1 MLAAVLSAAGIVNLT
16 GAALVPTAYK
26 LPFTINSI
34 LVLLA
39 STPPVAMIISTP
51 SSIFKVLPA
60 GTLICPDTLTVEY
73 FFQTPSTLPVAVI
86 GSLLL
91 TVIEQVAISIFS
103 TEVAVMVELP
113 GLIAVI
119 NPFATFAIVVSELA
133 QVTALLVAFKGKI
146 VLTNVAVSP
155 GFRLRDDLD
164 KEIPFTVRSTS
175 FLQPSM
181 VVIANKAMMICFF
194 MFILYFKFKT

>member
-1 MLAAVLSAAGIVNLT
+1 M
-16 GAALVPTAYK
+16 
-26 LPFTINSI
+26 
-34 LVLLA
+34 
-39 STPPVAMIISTP
+39 
-51 SSIFKVLPA
+51 
-60 GTLICPDTLTVEY
+60 
-73 FFQTPSTLPVAVI
+73 
-86 GSLLL
+86 
-91 TVIEQVAISIFS
+91 
-103 TEVAVMVELP
+103 
-113 GLIAVI
+113 
-119 NPFATFAIVVSELA
+119 VSELA

-175 FLQPSM
+175 FLQPNM